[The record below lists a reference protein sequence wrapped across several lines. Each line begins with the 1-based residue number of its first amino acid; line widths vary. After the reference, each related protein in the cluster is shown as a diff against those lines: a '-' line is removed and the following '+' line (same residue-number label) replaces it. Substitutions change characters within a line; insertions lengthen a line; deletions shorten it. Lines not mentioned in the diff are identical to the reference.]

1 MEPAEVQKYLE
12 LVSYQ
17 NNLTDLAN
25 NTARV
30 IGTVF
35 WLVFINNHLLLEVAG
50 GAMVR
55 QGRMGAA
62 ELYTLASLTN
72 DASWKVGGWA
82 GPLGTGLVW
91 SLDAGAKLLTTLAP
105 TTTTT
110 ATAAAAAAAAAFAT
124 AAAATR
130 RSTRSSTTSRS
141 SSR

>member
-50 GAMVR
+50 ETVFTL
-55 QGRMGAA
+55 GRIVPRAP
-62 ELYTLASLTN
+62 
-72 DASWKVGGWA
+72 GGP
-82 GPLGTGLVW
+82 GVV
-91 SLDAGAKLLTTLAP
+91 
-105 TTTTT
+105 
-110 ATAAAAAAAAAFAT
+110 FV
-124 AAAATR
+124 
-130 RSTRSSTTSRS
+130 
-141 SSR
+141 